1 MTTSSF
7 GGTRAN
13 FRGRLED
20 ERMLK
25 GRGRYVSD
33 WTLPNQASG
42 HFLRSDRPH
51 AKIASIDASA
61 ALAMPG
67 VIAVITGEELA
78 AAGLKPI
85 PAAAP
90 FKWSDGSE
98 QRPASRPSLAHGVV
112 RHVGEP
118 VALIVAETAAQAQ
131 DAAEAVLVEYEEL
144 PAVTTAQE
152 ALAKSAPQ
160 LHAGAPGNLV
170 LDFEGG
176 DAAATKA
183 AFAKAAKIVR
193 LRAYHSRVVGNP
205 MEPRAAMGSYD
216 PAQDRYYLH
225 GTTQG
230 VGPMRAQL
238 SAVLGVAPDK
248 VRVVAEEVGGGF
260 GVRFNAYPE
269 YGALLYAA
277 KKLGRPVKWIGT
289 RSEVFLGDE
298 QARDIV
304 HSGEMALSA
313 EGRILGMRFDYLSN
327 LGAYVA
333 FTGAV
338 VNTIGL
344 VNVICGVYDVQA
356 VHVRGR
362 LVLTNTIPTAAY
374 RGAGRPVASYALE
387 RLADQ
392 AARELGLD
400 PAEFRRRNMI
410 PKAKMPYKLVSGF
423 EYDCGDFEGVMDKA
437 LAESQWK
444 DFEERRQK
452 SQAQGKLR
460 GRGIATYIEMTA
472 PGGFAPYDQA
482 HITWETDGA
491 KFTGLTLRTASHNH
505 GQSHETTFAQ
515 IVSGVLG
522 IPMERIRLRTAEP
535 DFDLTANPTGG
546 SRTLHGLGSA
556 MFFASQEIVKNGM
569 ALAAEELE
577 SAQADIE
584 FVAGTYRIKGTD
596 RQVGIE
602 SLANKFKGRLDLDF
616 KDRPKVPGTFP
627 NGCHIAEVEIDPET
641 GETEIVSYV
650 ACDDVGNI
658 INHQVVEGQMQG
670 GVTQGAGHI
679 FAEQTVYDSS
689 GQLLTGSFMDYAM
702 PRAGLVGGLRV
713 IDHAVPTA
721 SNPLGAKG
729 VGEGGV
735 TGSMPCLMNA
745 VMDALGQAGVKRFDM
760 PASQQ
765 RVWQAIQAARAGRPD
780 ALAIEDSA

>member
-1 MTTSSF
+1 
-7 GGTRAN
+7 
-13 FRGRLED
+13 
-20 ERMLK
+20 MLK

-33 WTLPNQASG
+33 WNLPGQASG

-61 ALAMPG
+61 ALGMPG
-67 VIAVITGEELA
+67 VIAVITGKELA

-98 QRPASRPSLAHGVV
+98 QRPALRLSLAHEVV

-131 DAAEAVLVEYEEL
+131 DAAEAVAVEFEEL
-144 PAVTTAQE
+144 PAVTTAEE
-152 ALAKSAPQ
+152 ALAKGAPQ

-170 LDFEGG
+170 LDFDAG
-176 DAAATKA
+176 DAEAVKA
-183 AFAKAAKIVR
+183 AFARAARVVR
-193 LRAYHSRVVGNP
+193 LSAYHSRVVGNP

-216 PAQDRYYLH
+216 PEKDLYFLH

-230 VGPMRAQL
+230 VGPMRGQL
-238 SAVLGVAPDK
+238 SAVLGVAPEK

-304 HSGEMALSA
+304 HSGELALDA
-313 EGRILGMRFDYLSN
+313 NGRILGMRFDYLSN
-327 LGAYVA
+327 LGAYVV
-333 FTGAV
+333 FTGSV

-344 VNVICGVYDVQA
+344 VNVNCGVYDVQA

-387 RLADQ
+387 CLIDQ
-392 AARELGLD
+392 AAHELGLD

-410 PKAKMPYKLVSGF
+410 PKAKMPYKLVGGF
-423 EYDCGDFEGVMDKA
+423 EYDCGDFEGVMNKA
-437 LAESQWK
+437 LKESDWNGFEKRKTESQ
-444 DFEERRQK
+444 K
-452 SQAQGKLR
+452 SGKLR

-482 HITWETDGA
+482 HVTWEDDGSV
-491 KFTGLTLRTASHNH
+491 TLRTASHNH
-505 GQSHETTFAQ
+505 GQGHETTFAQ

-522 IPMERIRLRTAEP
+522 IPMDRIRLRTSEP
-535 DFDLTANPTGG
+535 DFNLTANPTGG

-556 MFFASQEIVKNGM
+556 MFFASQEIVKNGI

-577 SAQADIE
+577 SAEADIE
-584 FVAGTYRIKGTD
+584 FVEGIYRIKGTD
-596 RQVGIE
+596 RQVRIE
-602 SLANKFKGRLDLDF
+602 ELARKFKGKLDLDY
-616 KDRPKVPGTFP
+616 KDRPKVSGTFP

-650 ACDDVGNI
+650 ACDDVGTI
-658 INHQVVEGQMQG
+658 INHQIVEGQMQG

-702 PRAGLVGGLRV
+702 PRAGLVGGLQV
-713 IDHAVPTA
+713 TDFAVPTA
-721 SNPLGAKG
+721 TNPLGAKG

-745 VMDALGQAGVKRFDM
+745 VLDALRQAGVQRFDM
-760 PASQQ
+760 PASPQ
-765 RVWQAIQAARAGRPD
+765 RVWAALRAAKNGKPGAFAISQAA
-780 ALAIEDSA
+780 

>member
-1 MTTSSF
+1 MITSF
-7 GGTRAN
+7 GGYK
-13 FRGRLED
+13 GRLED

-25 GRGRYVSD
+25 GRGRYVAD
-33 WTLPNQASG
+33 WSLPGQACG

-51 AKIASIDASA
+51 AKIVSIDASP

-67 VIAVITGEELA
+67 VIAVVTGAELA

-90 FKWSDGSE
+90 FKWRDGSE
-98 QRPASRPSLAHGVV
+98 QRPALRPSLAHEVV

-131 DAAEAVLVEYEEL
+131 DAAEAVAVEYEEL
-144 PAVTTAQE
+144 PAVVSAAQ
-152 ALAKSAPQ
+152 ALETGAPQ

-170 LDFEGG
+170 LDFEAG
-176 DAAATKA
+176 DKAATDA
-183 AFAKAAKIVR
+183 AFARASRVVKLV
-193 LRAYHSRVVGNP
+193 AYHSRVVGNP

-216 PAQDRYYLH
+216 PAKDMYFLH

-230 VGPMRAQL
+230 VGPMRGQL
-238 SAVLGVAPDK
+238 SAVLGMAPEK
-248 VRVVAEEVGGGF
+248 VRIVAEEVGGGF

-277 KKLGRPVKWIGT
+277 KKLGRPVKWVGS

-304 HSGEMALSA
+304 HSGEMALDA
-313 EGRILGMRFDYLSN
+313 AGRILGMRFDYLCN
-327 LGAYVA
+327 LGAYVV
-333 FTGAV
+333 FTGTV

-344 VNVICGVYDVQA
+344 VNVNCGVYDVQA

-387 RLADQ
+387 RLVDQ
-392 AARELGLD
+392 AAHETGMD
-400 PAEFRRRNMI
+400 PAEFRRRNVI
-410 PKAKMPYKLVSGF
+410 PKARMPYKLVGGS
-423 EYDCGDFEGVMDKA
+423 EYDCGDFEGVMNKA
-437 LAESQWK
+437 LEISDWSGFPVREKHSKAK
-444 DFEERRQK
+444 GR
-452 SQAQGKLR
+452 LR

-482 HITWETDGA
+482 HITWEEDG
-491 KFTGLTLRTASHNH
+491 GVTLRTASHSH

-522 IPMERIRLRTAEP
+522 IPMEKIRLRTAEP
-535 DFDLTANPTGG
+535 DFDMTANPTGG
-546 SRTLHGLGSA
+546 SRTLHGVGSA

-569 ALAAEELE
+569 ALAGDALE
-577 SAQADIE
+577 SAQADLE
-584 FVAGTYRIKGTD
+584 FSSGIYKIKGTD
-596 RQVGIE
+596 RNI
-602 SLANKFKGRLDLDF
+602 SISALAKKYPGKLDLDF
-616 KDRPKVPGTFP
+616 RDRPKVPGTFP
-627 NGCHIAEVEIDPET
+627 NGCHIAEVEIDAET

-658 INHQVVEGQMQG
+658 INHQVVEGQLQG

-679 FAEQTVYDSS
+679 FYEQAVYDGS

-702 PRAGLVGGLRV
+702 PRAGLVGGLTV
-713 IDHAVPTA
+713 TDFGVPTA
-721 SNPLGAKG
+721 TNPLGAKG

-735 TGSMPCLMNA
+735 TGSMPCLMSA
-745 VMDALGQAGVKRFDM
+745 VMDALRQAGVKRFDM
-760 PASQQ
+760 PANPQ
-765 RVWQAIQAARAGRPD
+765 RIWAAIRAAKAGQAD
-780 ALAIEDSA
+780 ALAIPE

>member
-1 MTTSSF
+1 MTTSFGGSF
-7 GGTRAN
+7 GKM
-13 FRGRLED
+13 RGRLED

-33 WTLPNQASG
+33 WILPGQAGG

-51 AKIASIDASA
+51 AKIVSVDASA

-67 VIAVITGEELA
+67 VIAVITGAELA

-90 FKWSDGSE
+90 FKWRDGSE
-98 QRPASRPSLAHGVV
+98 QRPALRPSLAHEVV

-118 VALIVAETAAQAQ
+118 VALVVAETAAQAQ
-131 DAAEAVLVEYEEL
+131 DAAEAIAVEYEEL
-144 PAVTTAQE
+144 PAVVTAEQ
-152 ALAKSAPQ
+152 ALAKEAPR

-170 LDFEGG
+170 LDFESG
-176 DAAATKA
+176 DAAATTA
-183 AFAKAAKIVR
+183 AFAKAAKIVKMK
-193 LRAYHSRVVGNP
+193 AYHTRVVGNP

-216 PAQDRYYLH
+216 AAKDMYFLH

-230 VGPMRAQL
+230 VGPMRGQL
-238 SAVLGVAPDK
+238 SAVLGVAPEK

-304 HSGEMALSA
+304 HTAEMALDA
-313 EGRILGMRFDYLSN
+313 DGRILGMRFDYLSN

-344 VNVICGVYDVQA
+344 VNVNCGVYDVQA

-362 LVLTNTIPTAAY
+362 LALTNTIPTAAY

-387 RLADQ
+387 RLVDE

-410 PKAKMPYKLVSGF
+410 PKAKMPYKLVGGF
-423 EYDCGDFEGVMDKA
+423 EYDSGDFEGVMDKA
-437 LAESQWK
+437 LAESDWNG
-444 DFEERRQK
+444 FEGRKKTSR
-452 SQAQGKLR
+452 ANGRLR

-482 HITWETDGA
+482 HITWDMDGA
-491 KFTGLTLRTASHNH
+491 NFTGVTLRTASHNH

-522 IPMERIRLRTAEP
+522 IPMEKIRLRTAEP
-535 DFDLTANPTGG
+535 EFDLTANPTGG

-569 ALAAEELE
+569 ALAAEHFE
-577 SAQADIE
+577 SAAADVE
-584 FVAGTYRIKGTD
+584 FSAGTYKIKGTD
-596 RQVGIE
+596 REVKIE
-602 SLANKFKGRLDLDF
+602 ELAGKFKDKLNLDF
-616 KDRPKVPGTFP
+616 RERPKVPGTFP

-650 ACDDVGNI
+650 ACDDAGNI

-670 GVTQGAGHI
+670 GITQGAGHV
-679 FAEQTVYDSS
+679 FSEQTVYDAS

-702 PRAGLVGGLRV
+702 PRAGLVGGLTV
-713 IDHAVPTA
+713 TDFAVPTA
-721 SNPLGAKG
+721 TNPLGAKG

-745 VMDALGQAGVKRFDM
+745 VMDALRVAGVKRFDM
-760 PASQQ
+760 PASQE
-765 RVWQAIQAARAGRPD
+765 RVWAALQAARAGKPE
-780 ALAIEDSA
+780 ALAVAP